1 MDNKQKSR
9 EYWEKRARENE
20 NKVYKK
26 AGDLKK
32 NLDEHYIK
40 ARREIQKS
48 INDLVARYMD
58 KTELSYVDA
67 MKNLTSSEFKE
78 WKMTLEEYE
87 KEISRLFKA
96 GEEELAN
103 KLRIELE
110 TLAIKSRITRLDSLK
125 TQIDIELNRKA
136 SRDYD
141 VVKKGITDVYK
152 DFYTITTSDF
162 GLTGVNTVLPDKVL
176 RRLINQPWS
185 GANFSERI
193 WGNAEILGKVL
204 KQEIIQSFIQGISVK
219 DLSDRI
225 QNRFEA
231 DRKNTER
238 LVRTELNH
246 ALNET
251 TKLSYEE
258 AEIEEY
264 EYLAEIDGRTSDI
277 CRELNGQKFKMKDAK
292 VGVNYPPMHP
302 NCFDQETEIYTNKG
316 WKFFKDL
323 DKSELVY
330 TVNPDTLNVEWQKP
344 INYISYKYKG
354 KMLYYENSRFN
365 LMITPQHKILVQNMD
380 NTVKNKSWKLKEA
393 VKVGRK
399 SKNRMLSGI
408 NWQGKTKDFEFLAEK
423 KVDIELYLKFMAY
436 WLADGSCTKDRGSYN
451 IKIAQ
456 CENDWMYEELKEIP
470 FKIYKCKESLIIHNK
485 ELGNELSGFGKC
497 TEKYIPENI
506 KELNPE
512 LIRIFLMAY
521 AKTDGHIR
529 KGKNWK
535 GYQFNDSIVFFTT
548 SDKMASDLG
557 ELILKAGGRPSYYLN
572 KIEGKEI
579 EFKNGKYTINK
590 DCWVI
595 SWNTQIY
602 TWISNLNISEID
614 YNDNV
619 YCVEVLKYNTVLVR
633 RNGKVCWSGNCRSTT
648 VPVIDYENFG
658 KKKDNDKSK
667 QENKKITANSK
678 KENDII
684 KENDVFIKAKTI
696 KEANQFAIEKL
707 GINANYKGID
717 LKCAN
722 EWNEGLFR
730 MKEKFPE
737 IVKEGISFVG
747 ATQERNIL
755 LKRELIEYVKNSHI
769 EDGHSE
775 KMAEL
780 LAKKEVESFM
790 MKFRVKQN
798 NMAVSFYVKSDN
810 NPTVEVLRKA
820 NGITMNNKF
829 FNDYENAIANK
840 VEQVK
845 RKWKPIGCD
854 TVKGTFDHEF
864 GHQIDS
870 FLKIRE
876 NQKIIDLYEKL
887 TKEEL
892 KENLSGYSAENIKE
906 FIAESWSEY
915 VNNPNPRE
923 ISKTIGSLIEE
934 EWEKWKTEKK

>member
-32 NLDEHYIK
+32 DLDEHYIK

-58 KTELSYVDA
+58 KTELSYVEA

-87 KEISRLFKA
+87 RRIKEFEKDYPEYA
-96 GEEELAN
+96 K

-110 TLAIKSRITRLDSLK
+110 TLAMKSRITRLDSLK

-141 VVKKGITDVYK
+141 VVKKGISDVYR

-176 RRLINQPWS
+176 RRLLNQPWS

-193 WGNAEILGKVL
+193 WGNAETLGKVL

-219 DLSDRI
+219 DLSDKI

-238 LVRTELNH
+238 LVRTELNY

-302 NCFDQETEIYTNKG
+302 HCFDQETEIYTNKG

-330 TVNPDTLNVEWQKP
+330 TINPNTLNVEWQKP
-344 INYISYKYKG
+344 INYISYRYKG
-354 KMLYYENSRFN
+354 KMFYYENSRFN
-365 LMITPQHKILVQNMD
+365 LMVTPQHKILVQNMD
-380 NTVKNKSWKLKEA
+380 NSVKNKSWKLKEA
-393 VKVGRK
+393 IKVGRK

-408 NWQGKTKDFEFLAEK
+408 NWQGKTKDFEFLAGEK
-423 KVDIELYLKFMAY
+423 VKIELYLKFMAY

-470 FKIYKCKESLIIHNK
+470 FKIYKCKESLMIHNK
-485 ELGNELSGFGKC
+485 ELGNDLSKFGKC

-535 GYQFNDSIVFFTT
+535 GYKFNDSIVFFTT

-572 KIEGKEI
+572 KIQGKEI
-579 EFKNGKYTINK
+579 EFKNGKYIINK

-595 SWNTQIY
+595 SWNTQIH
-602 TWISNLNISEID
+602 TWISNLNISEVD

-658 KKKDNDKSK
+658 KNNIQEKKIKKDV
-667 QENKKITANSK
+667 
-678 KENDII
+678 II
-684 KENDVFIKAKTI
+684 KETTATEKKFDEAVKKVIEHGNKT
-696 KEANQFAIEKL
+696 
-707 GINANYKGID
+707 G
-717 LKCAN
+717 
-722 EWNEGLFR
+722 NEGLMWLDLNGNELLPFETGNTNSVAITKKVVKYLDSLKKDSVISLHNHPKSSSFSGNDMYVACFFPCIKEMR
-730 MKEKFPE
+730 VIGHDGTKYFLRIGNGKRPDSDVIEYEYNNILGNLKSKYIELGKKVKDNNKLWKECTNEINELIAEKFGWE
-737 IVKEGISFVG
+737 Y
-747 ATQERNIL
+747 R
-755 LKRELIEYVKNSHI
+755 REL
-769 EDGHSE
+769 
-775 KMAEL
+775 
-780 LAKKEVESFM
+780 
-790 MKFRVKQN
+790 
-798 NMAVSFYVKSDN
+798 
-810 NPTVEVLRKA
+810 
-820 NGITMNNKF
+820 
-829 FNDYENAIANK
+829 
-840 VEQVK
+840 
-845 RKWKPIGCD
+845 
-854 TVKGTFDHEF
+854 
-864 GHQIDS
+864 
-870 FLKIRE
+870 
-876 NQKIIDLYEKL
+876 
-887 TKEEL
+887 
-892 KENLSGYSAENIKE
+892 
-906 FIAESWSEY
+906 
-915 VNNPNPRE
+915 
-923 ISKTIGSLIEE
+923 
-934 EWEKWKTEKK
+934 

>member
-32 NLDEHYIK
+32 DLDEHYIK

-87 KEISRLFKA
+87 KEIDRLFKA

-110 TLAIKSRITRLDSLK
+110 TLAMKSRITRLDSLK

-141 VVKKGITDVYK
+141 VVKKGISDVYR

-176 RRLINQPWS
+176 RRLLNQPWS

-193 WGNAEILGKVL
+193 WGNAETLGKVL

-225 QNRFEA
+225 QNRFIT

-302 NCFDQETEIYTNKG
+302 Y
-316 WKFFKDL
+316 
-323 DKSELVY
+323 
-330 TVNPDTLNVEWQKP
+330 
-344 INYISYKYKG
+344 
-354 KMLYYENSRFN
+354 
-365 LMITPQHKILVQNMD
+365 
-380 NTVKNKSWKLKEA
+380 
-393 VKVGRK
+393 
-399 SKNRMLSGI
+399 
-408 NWQGKTKDFEFLAEK
+408 
-423 KVDIELYLKFMAY
+423 
-436 WLADGSCTKDRGSYN
+436 
-451 IKIAQ
+451 
-456 CENDWMYEELKEIP
+456 
-470 FKIYKCKESLIIHNK
+470 
-485 ELGNELSGFGKC
+485 
-497 TEKYIPENI
+497 
-506 KELNPE
+506 
-512 LIRIFLMAY
+512 
-521 AKTDGHIR
+521 
-529 KGKNWK
+529 
-535 GYQFNDSIVFFTT
+535 
-548 SDKMASDLG
+548 
-557 ELILKAGGRPSYYLN
+557 
-572 KIEGKEI
+572 
-579 EFKNGKYTINK
+579 
-590 DCWVI
+590 
-595 SWNTQIY
+595 
-602 TWISNLNISEID
+602 
-614 YNDNV
+614 
-619 YCVEVLKYNTVLVR
+619 
-633 RNGKVCWSGNCRSTT
+633 CRSTT

-658 KKKDNDKSK
+658 KKKG
-667 QENKKITANSK
+667 ENKKVEEPKKKETEKIIEKPK

-684 KENDVFIKAKTI
+684 KENNVFIKAKTI
-696 KEANQFAIEKL
+696 EEANEFAIKNL
-707 GINANYKGID
+707 GINADYNGID
-717 LKCAN
+717 IKCAN
-722 EWNEGLFR
+722 EWNEGLFN
-730 MKEKFPE
+730 MKEKFPD
-737 IVKEGISFVG
+737 IVKEGINFVG
-747 ATQERNIL
+747 ATQSRNEL
-755 LKRELIEYVKNSHI
+755 LKKEIMDFLENAYIEEGYTPRKAKNQ
-769 EDGHSE
+769 
-775 KMAEL
+775 
-780 LAKKEVESFM
+780 AKKDTEYYTMNLRINPRE
-790 MKFRVKQN
+790 
-798 NMAVSFYVKSDN
+798 MAVSLSLKNKATN
-810 NPTVEVLRKA
+810 NPLTLIIKKYT
-820 NGITMNNKF
+820 GITMNNEF

-840 VEQVK
+840 IEQVK
-845 RKWKPIGCD
+845 KKWKPIGCG

-864 GHQIDS
+864 GHQIDK
-870 FLKIRE
+870 FLKINE
-876 NQKIIDLYEKL
+876 NEKIITLY
-887 TKEEL
+887 KELSKREL
-892 KENLSGYSAENIKE
+892 EENLSGYSTENINE
-906 FIAESWSEY
+906 FIAEAWSEY
-915 VNNPNPRE
+915 ANNSNPRN
-923 ISKTIGSLIEE
+923 ISKTVGSLIEK
-934 EWEKWKTEKK
+934 EWEKWKKEKK

>member
-26 AGDLKK
+26 VGDLKK
-32 NLDEHYIK
+32 DLDEHYIK

-87 KEISRLFKA
+87 RRIKEFEKDYPEYA
-96 GEEELAN
+96 A

-110 TLAIKSRITRLDSLK
+110 TLAMKSRITRLDSLK

-141 VVKKGITDVYK
+141 VVKKGISDVYR
-152 DFYTITTSDF
+152 DFYTINTTDF

-176 RRLINQPWS
+176 RRLLNQPWS

-193 WGNAEILGKVL
+193 WGNTETLGKVL

-264 EYLAEIDGRTSDI
+264 EYLAEIDSRTSDI
-277 CRELNGQKFKMKDAK
+277 CRELNGQKFKMKDVK

-302 NCFDQETEIYTNKG
+302 
-316 WKFFKDL
+316 W
-323 DKSELVY
+323 
-330 TVNPDTLNVEWQKP
+330 
-344 INYISYKYKG
+344 
-354 KMLYYENSRFN
+354 
-365 LMITPQHKILVQNMD
+365 
-380 NTVKNKSWKLKEA
+380 
-393 VKVGRK
+393 
-399 SKNRMLSGI
+399 
-408 NWQGKTKDFEFLAEK
+408 
-423 KVDIELYLKFMAY
+423 
-436 WLADGSCTKDRGSYN
+436 
-451 IKIAQ
+451 
-456 CENDWMYEELKEIP
+456 
-470 FKIYKCKESLIIHNK
+470 
-485 ELGNELSGFGKC
+485 
-497 TEKYIPENI
+497 
-506 KELNPE
+506 
-512 LIRIFLMAY
+512 
-521 AKTDGHIR
+521 
-529 KGKNWK
+529 
-535 GYQFNDSIVFFTT
+535 
-548 SDKMASDLG
+548 
-557 ELILKAGGRPSYYLN
+557 
-572 KIEGKEI
+572 
-579 EFKNGKYTINK
+579 
-590 DCWVI
+590 
-595 SWNTQIY
+595 
-602 TWISNLNISEID
+602 
-614 YNDNV
+614 
-619 YCVEVLKYNTVLVR
+619 
-633 RNGKVCWSGNCRSTT
+633 CRSTT

-658 KKKDNDKSK
+658 KKKDTT
-667 QENKKITANSK
+667 KKIEETKQKETKKIIEKPK

-684 KENDVFIKAKTI
+684 KENNVFIKAKTI
-696 KEANQFAIEKL
+696 KEANQFAIEKF

-755 LKRELIEYVKNSHI
+755 LKKELIEYVKNSHI
-769 EDGHSE
+769 EDGYSE

-780 LAKKEVESFM
+780 LAKKEIGAFM
-790 MKFRVKQN
+790 KKFRVKQN
-798 NMAVSFYVKSDN
+798 DMAVSFYIKSGD
-810 NPTVEVLRKA
+810 NPTLEVLRKA

-829 FNDYENAIANK
+829 FNDYEKAIANK

-876 NQKIIDLYEKL
+876 NQKVIDLYEKL

-892 KENLSGYSAENIKE
+892 KENLSGYSAKNIKE

-923 ISKTIGSLIEE
+923 ISKTVGSLIEE
-934 EWEKWKTEKK
+934 EWEKWKIEKK